1 MIQKNPVPKLN
12 PAELKDEFSR
22 RSGGHVG
29 DPSPFAQ
36 RQRSARPNGIAY
48 LVGRL
53 DHVLNRR
60 IRESVAQFG
69 ITAAQYT
76 AMSVIRAHGQL
87 SNAQL
92 AERSMVSPQS
102 ANEMVKIMAARG
114 WISRESAAFHGRIIH
129 IGLTQAGA
137 HLLDQCDAAVAEVE
151 ATMLG
156 EMGEDDMDVLHAQ
169 LRNMVRSLS
178 VPNL

>member
-12 PAELKDEFSR
+12 PAVLKDESSR
-22 RSGGHVG
+22 QPGNHAGKRN
-29 DPSPFAQ
+29 PSAQ
-36 RQRSARPNGIAY
+36 SPRSARPNGIAY

-69 ITAAQYT
+69 MTAAQYT

-102 ANEMVKIMAARG
+102 ANEMVKTMAARG
-114 WISRESAAFHGRIIH
+114 WISRESALSHGRIIH
-129 IGLTQAGA
+129 IGLTEAGA
-137 HLLDQCDAAVAEVE
+137 SLLDQCDAAVAEVE